1 MNATVFIVDDDS
13 AVRDSLSGL
22 FTAAGYHAESYPA
35 AEAFLDAYDPNRPGC
50 LILDMK
56 MPGMGGLGLQ
66 RELAKREDNRPII
79 FLTAHGTIP
88 VTVSALKNGAI
99 DFLEK
104 PADSG
109 ELLKLVTRA
118 LDEDANLRQKATN
131 REQAQRRCES
141 LTEREREILQ
151 LVVTG
156 KSNKEIAR
164 QLDISHRTVELH
176 RMRVMQKT
184 GAQSVVE
191 LVNVAQA
198 AEISPPLS
206 PASPLSTECP

>member
-13 AVRDSLSGL
+13 AVRDSLTGL
-22 FTAAGYHAESYPA
+22 ITAAGYHAESYPA

-50 LILDMK
+50 LVLDMR

-66 RELAKREDNRPII
+66 KELANREDNRPII
-79 FLTAHGTIP
+79 FLTAHGTVP

-104 PADSG
+104 PADGG
-109 ELLKLVTRA
+109 ELLRLVTKA
-118 LDEDANLRQKATN
+118 LQEDANLRQKATT
-131 REQAQRRCES
+131 RKQAQRRCES

-156 KSNKEIAR
+156 QSNKEIAR
-164 QLDISHRTVELH
+164 HLDISHRTVELH

-184 GAQSVVE
+184 GARSIIE
-191 LVNVAQA
+191 LVTIAQA
-198 AEISPPLS
+198 AEISPPL
-206 PASPLSTECP
+206 PQPQ